1 MHEVVVYSRNR
12 CHLCEVVK
20 STLRSL
26 EHRADFQWRE
36 IDIDENP
43 ELRTLYSDSVP
54 VVFIDGRKSFKYHM
68 TERDFLRRLEG

>member
-1 MHEVVVYSRNR
+1 MHEVVVYSRHR

-26 EHRADFQWRE
+26 EHRGDFHWHE
-36 IDIDENP
+36 IDIDEDQ

-54 VVFIDGRKSFKYHM
+54 VVFIDGRKSFKYRMSEH
-68 TERDFLRRLEG
+68 DFLRRLEG